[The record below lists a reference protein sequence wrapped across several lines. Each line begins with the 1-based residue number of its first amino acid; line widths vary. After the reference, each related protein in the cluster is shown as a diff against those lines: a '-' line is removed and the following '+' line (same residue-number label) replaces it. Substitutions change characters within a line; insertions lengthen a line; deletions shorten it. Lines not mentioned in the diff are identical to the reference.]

1 MAGIGFA
8 LRELDRRD
16 SIFGSVASIGHGA
29 VVSAGPW
36 IFTVLAIALIHR
48 GTAGIIDPEMSYN
61 FRGLVIYCFALSL
74 LATAPVVNVAIRQI
88 ADDIYLEEF
97 QNVRPRYVA
106 TLLVSCLISGVVA
119 VAVHGGIFRLA
130 PLDLLVEVV
139 STMVVGL
146 IWPTLAF
153 CGAVKDYKGIT
164 SGFIVGLLI
173 SIFSTIWAAA
183 HGYNPAIMMLTF
195 VGGLS
200 LVFFWLASRVLV
212 SFPHPFTNLSEHLI
226 QLARGFWQ
234 YRALAIASFVAIG
247 AIWMDK
253 WVMWFGPT
261 GVQLQNGLLSAPTYD
276 GAMFVAYLTIIPALG
291 LFVTSIETGFFEDL
305 RHLSDTIQ
313 GRAPLD
319 RINR

>member
-16 SIFGSVASIGHGA
+16 SIFGSIASIGHGA

-164 SGFIVGLLI
+164 FGFIVGLLI
-173 SIFSTIWAAA
+173 SIFGTIWAAA

-195 VGGLS
+195 VSGLS
-200 LVFFWLASRVLV
+200 SGVLLAGKPCPRELPTSVHQPVGASDPIGSRILAVPGTCYRFVCSDRRDLDGQMGDV
-212 SFPHPFTNLSEHLI
+212 VWANGCPASERPAERSHL
-226 QLARGFWQ
+226 
-234 YRALAIASFVAIG
+234 
-247 AIWMDK
+247 
-253 WVMWFGPT
+253 
-261 GVQLQNGLLSAPTYD
+261 
-276 GAMFVAYLTIIPALG
+276 
-291 LFVTSIETGFFEDL
+291 
-305 RHLSDTIQ
+305 
-313 GRAPLD
+313 
-319 RINR
+319 